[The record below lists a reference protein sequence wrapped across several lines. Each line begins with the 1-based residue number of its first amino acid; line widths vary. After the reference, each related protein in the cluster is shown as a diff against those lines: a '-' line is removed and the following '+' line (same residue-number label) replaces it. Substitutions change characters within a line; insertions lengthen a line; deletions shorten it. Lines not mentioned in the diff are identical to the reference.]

1 MGERLIV
8 IGNGMAAVR
17 FVDEITRR
25 APGRFDLLVI
35 GAEPRLAYNRVLLS
49 PLLANEIGEDAI
61 EIKPRPWWASR
72 GITTIEGQAAA
83 AVDRQAKT
91 VTLKN
96 GARFTYSK
104 LVLSLGSEPIRL
116 PLPGMNLSNV
126 FTFRDLSDV
135 CAMRSFMRKG
145 ARAVVI
151 GGGLLGIEAAHG
163 LAKAGV
169 EVMLVHVMD
178 RLMER
183 QLDHRAAGFLRAAV
197 EARGVRVLL
206 NANTAR
212 VYGEGRAA
220 GAELADGRRIEAD
233 FVVCAAGVRPRAQLA
248 KEAGL
253 ATARGI
259 LVDDH
264 MVTGDPDILAIG
276 ECAEHRGTVYGLVE
290 PAYEQAAAAA
300 EWLSGNKAA
309 AYRGS
314 TLAAN
319 LKVSGVNLFSAGDV
333 LPGPSSEAVTFEDDG
348 AGVYKK
354 FVIEAG
360 RLKGAILFGDTS
372 DALWHLEW
380 IRSGKDI
387 SSLRAELAFGP
398 AIALP
403 QAA

>member
-8 IGNGMAAVR
+8 VGNGMAAVR
-17 FVDEITRR
+17 FVDEITKR

-61 EIKPRPWWASR
+61 ELKPRSWWTSR

-91 VTLKN
+91 VTLNN
-96 GARFTYSK
+96 GARFAYSK

-116 PLPGMNLSNV
+116 PLPGMNFFNV
-126 FTFRDLSDV
+126 FTFRDLADV
-135 CAMRSFMRKG
+135 CAIRFFMQKG

-169 EVMLVHVMD
+169 EVVLVHVMD

-206 NANTAR
+206 NANTVR
-212 VYGEGRAA
+212 VYGEGCAA
-220 GAELADGRRIEAD
+220 GVEFADGRRIEAD
-233 FVVCAAGVRPRAQLA
+233 FIVCAAGVRPRVQLA
-248 KEAGL
+248 KDAGL
-253 ATARGI
+253 TAARGI

-264 MVTGDPDILAIG
+264 MVTSDPDILAIG

-300 EWLSGNKAA
+300 DWLSGNKTA

-319 LKVSGVNLFSAGDV
+319 LKVSGVNLFSAGDF
-333 LPGPSSEAVTFEDDG
+333 LPGPSSEVVTFEDDG
-348 AGVYKK
+348 EGIYKK

-360 RLKGAILFGDTS
+360 RLKGAVLFGDTS

-387 SSLRAELAFGP
+387 SSFRAELAFGP
-398 AIALP
+398 DFALP